1 MQLCCCRDRSKVR
14 EQTPPSWT
22 PFRAIPTW
30 SLLNGDSPPVVVH
43 YRERSPAGLRFSNGN
58 QGVVRRSK
66 NHYIPSSRLFSVP
79 AVNTMSAIQEFD
91 LPARWTSL
99 FQDKYSEA
107 VHNLSKMWPDEESLE
122 VSYREVEGY
131 DHEFA
136 QDILANP
143 ELHFDAANH
152 ALQDFML
159 DIGAGNIMPFVR
171 IIHLPQDQVRTV
183 SQLRAADI
191 DRLISIDA
199 VTTKISGVRPRLY
212 NAVFECV
219 ACGHVMDK
227 QQPNEQELIEPL
239 ECSQIEGGCGRP
251 KRQTRFLLRQQSSHL
266 INSQFIELQ
275 ELPEQMKGGIQP
287 ERILCI
293 AEQDLAGCLNPGDRV
308 KANGVLFIRSQRKGG
323 KDTPVFDIFLRIHS
337 LERQNIPLEEIVI
350 SEEEENEIKDIA
362 RDPGVYDLL
371 TSSIAP
377 SIFGMERVKESL
389 MLQLFG
395 GEAQVNEDG
404 TRNRGDIHILLM
416 GDPGVAKSQ
425 LLHYMS
431 TISPRGRFASGKSA
445 SAAGLTAAAVQD
457 ATADG
462 RWTLEAGALVLAD
475 LGLAAIDEFDK
486 MNTSDRSSMHEAME
500 QQTISVSKA
509 GINASL
515 RTRCA
520 VLAAANPTSGRFQPV
535 SDVPFTSQINLAPP
549 LISRFDIIWLLTD
562 TPDENND
569 EKIAQHIIK
578 TRLQGSSELL
588 VSEGKMP
595 DPTRASVASKSASK
609 RNGKYATLPREV
621 LRKYVAFAK
630 RNFHPKL
637 NDEARDKIVAYYVS
651 TRKRGGEASDS
662 VAISARSL
670 EALSRL
676 AEASARI
683 RLTNVATLEDAE
695 RAIRLTETWRHELMG
710 ENFDMTDIESGKK
723 GTVRNQEKFILD
735 TVSVLQNETGQAADL
750 LDVLTEAER
759 HDIPRA
765 KAEDIID
772 KLCREGR
779 MIRPAGYTSL
789 QVV

>member
-1 MQLCCCRDRSKVR
+1 MFLYV
-14 EQTPPSWT
+14 
-22 PFRAIPTW
+22 PT
-30 SLLNGDSPPVVVH
+30 VM
-43 YRERSPAGLRFSNGN
+43 AM
-58 QGVVRRSK
+58 
-66 NHYIPSSRLFSVP
+66 SS
-79 AVNTMSAIQEFD
+79 IQEFD

-99 FQDKYSEA
+99 LQDKYSEA
-107 VHNLSKMWPDEESLE
+107 VHNLSKMWPDEESLD

-143 ELHFDAANH
+143 EHHFRAANQ
-152 ALQDFML
+152 ALRQFLL
-159 DIGAGNIMPFVR
+159 DAGEGNLMPFVR
-171 IIHLPQDQVRTV
+171 IVHLPSDQIRTV
-183 SQLRAADI
+183 SQLRADDI
-191 DRLISIDA
+191 GRLIAIDA

-212 NAVFECV
+212 SAVFECL
-219 ACGHVMDK
+219 ACGHTTELN
-227 QQPNEQELIEPL
+227 QPNEQELIEPL
-239 ECSQIEGGCGRP
+239 ECSQIDGGCGRP
-251 KRQTRFLLRQQSSHL
+251 KRQTRFVLQQSASHL
-266 INSQFIELQ
+266 INSQFVELQ

-293 AEQDLAGCLNPGDRV
+293 GEQDLAGRLNPGDRV

-337 LERQNIPLEEIVI
+337 LERQNIPLEEIII
-350 SEEEENEIKDIA
+350 SEEEENEIKEVA

-371 TSSIAP
+371 TGSIAP
-377 SIFGMERVKESL
+377 SIFGMERIKESL

-431 TISPRGRFASGKSA
+431 TISPRGRFASGQSS

-457 ATADG
+457 STADG

-486 MNTSDRSSMHEAME
+486 MNAVDRSSMHEAME
-500 QQTISVSKA
+500 QQSISISKA

-549 LISRFDIIWLLTD
+549 LISRFDIIWLMTD
-562 TPDENND
+562 TPNPSSD
-569 EKIAQHIIK
+569 EKIASHIIE
-578 TRLQGSSELL
+578 TRLKGSSELL
-588 VSEGKMP
+588 VKEGTLP
-595 DPTRASVASKSASK
+595 DPSRSTAKGSTAKK
-609 RNGKYATLPREV
+609 INGKYEVLPRDF
-621 LRKYVAFAK
+621 LRKYVAYAK
-630 RNFHPKL
+630 RKYHPKL
-637 NDEARDKIVAYYVS
+637 NEEAKAKIVAYYVK
-651 TRKRGGEASDS
+651 TRTRGGDSEDS
-662 VAISARSL
+662 VAITARSL

-683 RLTNVATLEDAE
+683 RLSEFATVEDAE
-695 RAIRLTETWRHELMG
+695 RSIRLTETWRHELMG
-710 ENFDMTDIESGKK
+710 ENFDMTTIESGKK
-723 GTVRNQEKFILD
+723 GKVRNQEKQMID
-735 TVSVLQNETGQAADL
+735 IVSVLQNDAGTAANL

-759 HDIPRA
+759 RDIPRS

-772 KLCREGR
+772 KLCRDGR
-779 MIRPAGYTSL
+779 MMRPSGYDTL

>member
-1 MQLCCCRDRSKVR
+1 MLFHV
-14 EQTPPSWT
+14 
-22 PFRAIPTW
+22 PT
-30 SLLNGDSPPVVVH
+30 VM
-43 YRERSPAGLRFSNGN
+43 AM
-58 QGVVRRSK
+58 
-66 NHYIPSSRLFSVP
+66 SS
-79 AVNTMSAIQEFD
+79 IQEFD

-99 FQDKYSEA
+99 LQDKYSEA
-107 VHNLSKMWPDEESLE
+107 VHNLSKMWPDEESLDI
-122 VSYREVEGY
+122 SYREVEGY

-143 ELHFDAANH
+143 EHHFRAANQ
-152 ALQDFML
+152 ALRQFLL
-159 DIGAGNIMPFVR
+159 DAGEGNLMPFVR
-171 IIHLPQDQVRTV
+171 IVHLPSDQIRTV
-183 SQLRAADI
+183 SQLRADDI
-191 DRLISIDA
+191 GRLIAIDA

-212 NAVFECV
+212 SAVFECL
-219 ACGHVMDK
+219 ACGHTTELN
-227 QQPNEQELIEPL
+227 QPNEQELIEPL
-239 ECSQIEGGCGRP
+239 ECSQIDGGCGRP
-251 KRQTRFLLRQQSSHL
+251 KRQTRFVLQQSASHL
-266 INSQFIELQ
+266 INSQFVELQ

-293 AEQDLAGCLNPGDRV
+293 GEQDLAGRLNPGDRV

-337 LERQNIPLEEIVI
+337 LERQNIPLEEIII
-350 SEEEENEIKDIA
+350 SEEEENEIKEVA

-371 TSSIAP
+371 TGSIAP
-377 SIFGMERVKESL
+377 SIFGMERIKESL

-431 TISPRGRFASGKSA
+431 TISPRGRFASGQSS

-457 ATADG
+457 STADG

-486 MNTSDRSSMHEAME
+486 MNAVDRSSMHEAME
-500 QQTISVSKA
+500 QQSISISKA

-549 LISRFDIIWLLTD
+549 LISRFDIIWLMTD
-562 TPDENND
+562 TPNASSDQ
-569 EKIAQHIIK
+569 KIASHIIE
-578 TRLQGSSELL
+578 TRLKGSSELL
-588 VSEGKMP
+588 VKEGTLP
-595 DPTRASVASKSASK
+595 DPSRSTAKGKAAKK
-609 RNGKYATLPREV
+609 INGKYEVLPRDF
-621 LRKYVAFAK
+621 LRKYVAYAK
-630 RNFHPKL
+630 RKYHPKL
-637 NDEARDKIVAYYVS
+637 NEEAKAKIVAYYVK
-651 TRKRGGEASDS
+651 TRTRGGDSEDS
-662 VAISARSL
+662 VAITARSL

-683 RLTNVATLEDAE
+683 RLSEFATVEDAE
-695 RAIRLTETWRHELMG
+695 RSIRLTETWRHELMG
-710 ENFDMTDIESGKK
+710 ENFDMTTIESGKK
-723 GTVRNQEKFILD
+723 GKVRNQEKQMID
-735 TVSVLQNETGQAADL
+735 IVSVLQNDAGTAANL

-759 HDIPRA
+759 RDIPRS

-772 KLCREGR
+772 KLCRDGR
-779 MIRPAGYTSL
+779 MMRPSGYDTL

>member
-1 MQLCCCRDRSKVR
+1 ML
-14 EQTPPSWT
+14 
-22 PFRAIPTW
+22 FFIPAA
-30 SLLNGDSPPVVVH
+30 
-43 YRERSPAGLRFSNGN
+43 R
-58 QGVVRRSK
+58 
-66 NHYIPSSRLFSVP
+66 
-79 AVNTMSAIQEFD
+79 TMAAIQEFD

-99 FQDKYSEA
+99 LQDKYSEA
-107 VHNLSKMWPDEESLE
+107 IHNLSKMWPDEESLD

-136 QDILANP
+136 QDILAKP
-143 ELHFDAANH
+143 ELHFDAANQ
-152 ALQDFML
+152 ALQQFML

-171 IIHLPQDQVRTV
+171 IIHLPPDQVRTV

-191 DRLISIDA
+191 DRLIAIDA
-199 VTTKISGVRPRLY
+199 VTTKISSVRPRLY
-212 NAVFECV
+212 TAVFECV
-219 ACGHVMDK
+219 ACGHVMDIK
-227 QQPNEQELIEPL
+227 QPNEQELIEPL

-251 KRQTRFLLRQQSSHL
+251 KRQTRFLLQQQSSHL

-293 AEQDLAGCLNPGDRV
+293 AEQDLAGRLNPGDRV

-337 LERQNIPLEEIVI
+337 LERQNIPLEEIII
-350 SEEEENEIKDIA
+350 SEEEETEIREIA

-395 GEAQVNEDG
+395 GEAQVNDDG

-431 TISPRGRFASGKSA
+431 TISPRGRFTSGQSA

-486 MNTSDRSSMHEAME
+486 MNSADRSSMHEAME
-500 QQTISVSKA
+500 QQSISISKA

-562 TPDENND
+562 TPDESSD
-569 EKIAQHIIK
+569 EKIAQHIINN
-578 TRLQGSSELL
+578 RLEGSSELL
-588 VSEGKMP
+588 VNEGSLP
-595 DPTRASVASKSASK
+595 DPTRASAVNKSTNK
-609 RNGKYATLPREV
+609 KNGKYTVLPREV
-621 LRKYVAFAK
+621 LRKYVAYAK
-630 RNFHPKL
+630 RNFHPKM
-637 NDEARDKIVAYYVS
+637 NDEARDTIVAYYVS
-651 TRKRGGEASDS
+651 TRKQGGEASDS
-662 VAISARSL
+662 VAITARSL

-683 RLTNVATLEDAE
+683 RLSNIATLDDAE
-695 RAIRLTETWRHELMG
+695 RAIRLTKTWRHELMG
-710 ENFDMTDIESGKK
+710 ENFDMTTIESGKK
-723 GTVRNQEKFILD
+723 GTIRNQEKFIID
-735 TVSVLQNETGQAADL
+735 TVSTLQNETGQAADL
-750 LDVLTEAER
+750 MDVLTEAER
-759 HDIPRA
+759 HDIPRS

>member
-1 MQLCCCRDRSKVR
+1 M
-14 EQTPPSWT
+14 
-22 PFRAIPTW
+22 A
-30 SLLNGDSPPVVVH
+30 
-43 YRERSPAGLRFSNGN
+43 
-58 QGVVRRSK
+58 
-66 NHYIPSSRLFSVP
+66 
-79 AVNTMSAIQEFD
+79 AIQEFD

-99 FQDKYSEA
+99 LQDKYSEA
-107 VHNLSKMWPDEESLE
+107 VHNLAKMWPDDRSLD

-143 ELHFDAANH
+143 EHHFLAANQ
-152 ALQDFML
+152 ALRQFLL
-159 DIGAGNIMPFVR
+159 DAGEGNIMPFVR
-171 IIHLPQDQVRTV
+171 IIHLPSDQVRTV
-183 SQLRAADI
+183 SQLRADDI
-191 DRLISIDA
+191 GMLIAIDA

-212 NAVFECV
+212 TAVFECV
-219 ACGHVMDK
+219 ACGHTIELN
-227 QQPNEQELIEPL
+227 QPNEQELIEPL
-239 ECSQIEGGCGRP
+239 ECSQIDGGCGRP
-251 KRQTRFLLRQQSSHL
+251 KRQTRFLLQQQASFL

-287 ERILCI
+287 ERIICI
-293 AEQDLAGCLNPGDRV
+293 GEQDLAGRLNPGDRV

-337 LERQNIPLEEIVI
+337 LERQNIPLEEISI
-350 SEEEENEIKDIA
+350 SEEEENEIKEIA
-362 RDPGVYDLL
+362 RDPEVYNLL
-371 TSSIAP
+371 TNSIAP
-377 SIFGMERVKESL
+377 SIFGMERIKESL

-431 TISPRGRFASGKSA
+431 TISPRGRFASGQSA

-457 ATADG
+457 AAADG

-486 MNTSDRSSMHEAME
+486 MNTADRSSMHEAME
-500 QQTISVSKA
+500 QQSISISKA

-520 VLAAANPTSGRFQPV
+520 VLAAANPTSGRFEPV

-549 LISRFDIIWLLTD
+549 LISRFDIIWLMTD
-562 TPDENND
+562 TPDESND
-569 EKIAQHIIK
+569 EKIAKHIIQNRSNGK
-578 TRLQGSSELL
+578 SELL
-588 VSEGKMP
+588 VSDGTIPHPSRDAAANKK
-595 DPTRASVASKSASK
+595 AVKV
-609 RNGKYATLPREV
+609 NGKYQILPREV
-621 LRKYVAFAK
+621 LRKYVAFSK

-637 NDEARDKIVAYYVS
+637 NDEARAHIVAYYVK
-651 TRKRGGEASDS
+651 TRKQGGDSSDS
-662 VAISARSL
+662 VAITARSL

-683 RLTNVATLEDAE
+683 RLVDIATVEDAQ
-695 RAIRLTETWRHELMG
+695 RAVRLTETWRHELMG
-710 ENFDMTDIESGKK
+710 ENFDLTTIESGKK
-723 GTVRNQEKFILD
+723 GKVRNQEKIVID
-735 TVSVLQNETGQAADL
+735 IVSTLQNQSGNNAQL

-759 HDIPRA
+759 QDISRS

-772 KLCREGR
+772 KLCRDGR
-779 MIRPAGYTSL
+779 MMRPSGYDTL